1 MYILSPKCFLLKS
14 EKISLVG
21 TPRSQAYQSLVQDL
35 SAAGHIIS
43 ISANSMMQKYVYG
56 IRWNFLVSAR
66 HGGHYCTIPFAL
78 SIYHDGNKLIETR
91 QSHMKAM

>member
-56 IRWNFLVSAR
+56 IR
-66 HGGHYCTIPFAL
+66 HYCTIPFAL